1 MTPAQHVQPALAS
14 AQIHIRDI
22 TGSDLRG
29 ALADGWDD
37 FKDKR
42 GDIIIIGFAYPV
54 IGLMLAVLAL
64 GYSLLPVVFP
74 LAAGISILGPAVA
87 AGFYELA
94 RRRERGLDSSW
105 RHFFDVFSGPSFVP
119 LVTLTVFLAVLFL
132 LWLGA
137 AWTIYQMTLGSLDP
151 QGIGSFMSLL
161 FTTPEGWTMIVGGNL
176 VGLAFAALVLTVS
189 AMSFPMLVDR
199 PVDVGTAVATSV
211 RAVAHNPVNMLK
223 WGLIVAVLLL
233 LGSIPVFIGLAV
245 VLPWLGYATWHLY
258 TRVVEIEGEPRRPAA

>member
-1 MTPAQHVQPALAS
+1 MFLLFLMIRRPPRSTRTDTLFPYTTLFRSHVQPALAS

-74 LAAGISILGPAVA
+74 RAAGVSILGPAVA

-94 RRRERGLDSSW
+94 RRREQGL
-105 RHFFDVFSGPSFVP
+105 
-119 LVTLTVFLAVLFL
+119 
-132 LWLGA
+132 
-137 AWTIYQMTLGSLDP
+137 
-151 QGIGSFMSLL
+151 
-161 FTTPEGWTMIVGGNL
+161 
-176 VGLAFAALVLTVS
+176 
-189 AMSFPMLVDR
+189 
-199 PVDVGTAVATSV
+199 
-211 RAVAHNPVNMLK
+211 
-223 WGLIVAVLLL
+223 
-233 LGSIPVFIGLAV
+233 
-245 VLPWLGYATWHLY
+245 
-258 TRVVEIEGEPRRPAA
+258 